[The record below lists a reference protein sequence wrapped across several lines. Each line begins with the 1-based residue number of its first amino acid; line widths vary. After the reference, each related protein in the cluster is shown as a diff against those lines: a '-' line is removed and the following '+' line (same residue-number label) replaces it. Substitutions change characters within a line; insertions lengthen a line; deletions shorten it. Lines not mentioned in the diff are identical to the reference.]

1 MNHDYRKSDIDNA
14 LKTGGQFL
22 QSKQDVDGS
31 WYGCWGVC
39 YTYGT
44 WFGVEGL
51 LCAGEASYTNG
62 SPSSKIKK
70 ACEFLLSKQRSDGS
84 WGESFESC
92 VQHKYIEHE
101 DGQIINTAWALLAL
115 MKAKHPDKAAIEKG
129 VAFILSRQEVSG
141 DFPQEGI
148 SGVFNGNCMETYT
161 SYRNIFPLWALAR
174 YHKYY
179 A

>member
-148 SGVFNGNCMETYT
+148 SGVFNGNSMETYT